1 MGHSMTPDD
10 HEDELTEEETRNE
23 ERLAVFELELAVL
36 CNKHF
41 GTDWKYRS
49 NTDFAEEGIF
59 ILRFFEGRLTKEDR
73 HDA

>member
-41 GTDWKYRS
+41 GNDWEYRS
-49 NTDFAEEGIF
+49 NDDFLAEGTF